1 MKISEPIFI
10 EKVKRLGYM
19 ATGKLE
25 GYGRIKEYGFSE
37 EEAKERFFEACER
50 QGERAACG
58 GDTCATVSSTL
69 KGRDRPRAFISAPL
83 KGACGLCTYLGALPC
98 NDDETEKQ
106 KR

>member
-1 MKISEPIFI
+1 MIGREWEGGIMKISEPIFI

-50 QGERAACG
+50 A
-58 GDTCATVSSTL
+58 
-69 KGRDRPRAFISAPL
+69 GRMGHMR
-83 KGACGLCTYLGALPC
+83 
-98 NDDETEKQ
+98 
-106 KR
+106 KRHLRHRIQYA